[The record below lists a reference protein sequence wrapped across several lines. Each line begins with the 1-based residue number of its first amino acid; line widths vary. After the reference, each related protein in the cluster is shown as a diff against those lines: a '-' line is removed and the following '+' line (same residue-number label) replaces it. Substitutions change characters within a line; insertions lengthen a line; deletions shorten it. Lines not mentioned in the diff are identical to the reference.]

1 MNPIGSSP
9 IDCEVEEWKNCENL
23 EYITSK
29 EFNLF
34 LDSKKE
40 I

>member
-9 IDCEVEEWKNCENL
+9 IDCEVEDWKNCENL
-23 EYITSK
+23 EYITFE
-29 EFNLF
+29 EFNF
-34 LDSKKE
+34 NLDKINK